1 VAEVARRA
9 GTSPEV
15 IDRHYAGCLDNSEE
29 ENNKK
34 IEKAMGWELPETE

>member
-29 ENNKK
+29 DDNKK
-34 IEKAMGWELPETE
+34 IEKTMGWDDEDES